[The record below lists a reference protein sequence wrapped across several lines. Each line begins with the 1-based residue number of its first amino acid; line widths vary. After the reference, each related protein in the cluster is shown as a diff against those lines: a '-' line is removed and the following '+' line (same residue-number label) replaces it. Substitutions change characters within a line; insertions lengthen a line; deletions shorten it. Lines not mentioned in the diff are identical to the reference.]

1 MGATHWET
9 EYHGGV
15 GDTLRVMTLNL
26 GHGRGSSSHQ
36 ALLKRPRVEEN
47 LEMVAAALRRA
58 EADVVGLQEADG
70 PCWWSGNFD
79 HVEFLARRGEYPHH
93 YRGSHRRLAQID
105 CGTALLSRRPLNDP
119 ISGSLWSGA
128 LRPAKGFVIAAVE
141 FGGAPVDV
149 VSVHVD
155 FMTRGMRRKQLGHT
169 ATRLR
174 RRGRPIVLLG
184 DLNCTWGREHT
195 LIELATRL
203 DLVPF
208 DPGARGLATFPQSRP
223 RRRID
228 WILVSRGI
236 EFTRYEVIGEPLS
249 DHCGVLAEL
258 KMSAKRG

>member
-1 MGATHWET
+1 
-9 EYHGGV
+9 V

-36 ALLKRPRVEEN
+36 ALLKRPRIKRN
-47 LEMVAAALRRA
+47 LEAVAGTLRQV

-79 HVEFLARRGEYPHH
+79 HVEYLARHGEYPHR
-93 YRGSHRRLAQID
+93 YRGSHRKLAQID
-105 CGTALLSRRPLNDP
+105 CGTALLSRRALQDG

-128 LRPAKGFVIAAVE
+128 LRPAKGFVIAAVDV
-141 FGGAPVDV
+141 GGTLVDV

-155 FMTRGMRRKQLGHT
+155 FMTRGMRRKQLGQT
-169 ATRLR
+169 ATALR
-174 RRGRPIVLLG
+174 HRGRPIILLG

-203 DLVPF
+203 DLVAFEPES
-208 DPGARGLATFPQSRP
+208 RTMATFPQTRP

-236 EFTRYEVIGEPLS
+236 EFSRYEVVGESLS
-249 DHCGVLAEL
+249 DHCGVFAEL
-258 KMSAKRG
+258 NFSPNAG

>member
-1 MGATHWET
+1 
-9 EYHGGV
+9 
-15 GDTLRVMTLNL
+15 MTLNL

-36 ALLKRPRVEEN
+36 ALLKRPRIETN
-47 LEMVAAALRRA
+47 LENVAAVLRDA
-58 EADVVGLQEADG
+58 QADVVGLQEADG

-79 HVEFLARRGEYPHH
+79 HVAYLALRGEYPHR
-93 YRGSHRRLAQID
+93 YRGSHRTLAQID
-105 CGTALLSRRPLNDP
+105 CGTALLSRRPLSDP
-119 ISGSLWSGA
+119 LSGSLWSGA

-141 FGGAPVDV
+141 FGDALVDV

-155 FMTRGMRRKQLGHT
+155 FMTQGMRRKQLGHT
-169 ATRLR
+169 ATELR
-174 RRGRPIVLLG
+174 HRGRPIILLG

-208 DPGARGLATFPQSRP
+208 EPDTRGLATFPQGRP

-236 EFTRYEVIGEPLS
+236 EFTRYEVLGDRLS
-249 DHCGVLAEL
+249 DHRPVLAEL
-258 KMSAKRG
+258 QIS